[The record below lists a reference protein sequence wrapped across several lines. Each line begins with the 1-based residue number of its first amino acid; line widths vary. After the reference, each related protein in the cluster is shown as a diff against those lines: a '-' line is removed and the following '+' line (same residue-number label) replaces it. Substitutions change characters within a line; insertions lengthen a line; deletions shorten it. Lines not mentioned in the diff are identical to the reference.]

1 MRHRVAA
8 LRRGC
13 GPLFSPYSLGMN
25 LLRVLLPPL
34 CLNCAKELDAPNGVC
49 RACRAAVRPING
61 PVCDCCGTP
70 LGASGLC
77 LACQTEPPAFEKLRV
92 AAVYAEPLSCLLA
105 GFKYR
110 RKTVYKRYLAEL
122 LDSVAMQG
130 EYDLVTFVPLHFSR
144 QLRRVYNQAALL
156 ARELAR
162 LKGLRCSR
170 LISKTRRTQTQVGL
184 ERRQR
189 RRNLRGVFK
198 ARPVDGLR
206 ILLIDDVVTTGAT
219 MRAAAAALKA
229 AGAAEV
235 HCLGVA
241 RALR

>member
-1 MRHRVAA
+1 MSI
-8 LRRGC
+8 LRAI
-13 GPLFSPYSLGMN
+13 
-25 LLRVLLPPL
+25 LPPL
-34 CLNCAKELDAPNGVC
+34 CLNCGNILDAPNGVC
-49 RACRAAVRPING
+49 RACRGAIRVLAG
-61 PVCDCCGTP
+61 PVCDCCGIP

-77 LACQTEPPAFEKLRV
+77 LSCQNDPPAFERLRV
-92 AAVYAEPLSCLLA
+92 AAVYAEPLSCVLA

-110 RKTVYKRYLAEL
+110 RKTIYKRYLAEL
-122 LDSVAMQG
+122 LVAVSHG
-130 EYDLVTFVPLHFSR
+130 CDYDLVTFVPLHFSR
-144 QLRRVYNQAALL
+144 QLRRGYNQAALL
-156 ARELAR
+156 AYELAK
-162 LKGLRCSR
+162 LKGLSCSK
-170 LISKTRRTQTQVGL
+170 LISKTRQTQTQVGL
-184 ERRQR
+184 ERLQR

-198 ARPVDGLR
+198 ARPVAGLR

>member
-1 MRHRVAA
+1 
-8 LRRGC
+8 
-13 GPLFSPYSLGMN
+13 
-25 LLRVLLPPL
+25 
-34 CLNCAKELDAPNGVC
+34 
-49 RACRAAVRPING
+49 
-61 PVCDCCGTP
+61 
-70 LGASGLC
+70 
-77 LACQTEPPAFEKLRV
+77 
-92 AAVYAEPLSCLLA
+92 LLA

-110 RKTVYKRYLAEL
+110 RKTVYKRYLTEL
-122 LDSVAMQG
+122 LNSVEMQG

-144 QLRRVYNQAALL
+144 QLRRGYNQAALL
-156 ARELAR
+156 AHELAR
-162 LKGLRCSR
+162 LKGLRCLR